1 MPELL
6 KDNSDLFVVKKAS
19 GRGSCMRMKYL
30 YEDEVRGR
38 GGEFSL
44 ALKAAGFEAS
54 VEDDSARDYMIK
66 IAVRRGG
73 SPCGKI
79 RIYYKPSK
87 KKFTM
92 DSTELTDKSVSDIIQ
107 SVWDGKS
114 VETVKDMREEK
125 SGADPEYSAYV
136 DGSFI
141 RGAIGYGSVVIRGDE
156 IVEEFSGT
164 CDEPEA
170 ASQRQV
176 PGEIEAVKKT
186 IAWCKKKKVE
196 RISIYYDYAG
206 LEKWAIGEWKTNNTI
221 TKSYAA
227 YMKKCGIEVIWKKVK
242 SHTGNRWNDHADM
255 LAKRAVLS

>member
-1 MPELL
+1 
-6 KDNSDLFVVKKAS
+6 
-19 GRGSCMRMKYL
+19 MRMKYL
-30 YEDEVRGR
+30 YEDEVRDK
-38 GGEFSL
+38 GGKFSF
-44 ALKAAGFEAS
+44 ALNATGFDAS

-66 IAVRRGG
+66 IAIRRGG

-87 KKFTM
+87 KIFTM
-92 DSTELTDKSVSDIIQ
+92 DSTELTDKSVLDVIQ
-107 SVWDGKS
+107 AVWDGKS
-114 VETVKDMREEK
+114 VEPVETISHTREVKSDFE
-125 SGADPEYSAYV
+125 PEYSAYV

-141 RGAIGYGSVVIRGDE
+141 RGTIGYGAVVIRGDE
-156 IVEEFSGT
+156 IVEEFYGT

-186 IAWCKKKKVE
+186 IAWCKKKKIA
-196 RISIYYDYAG
+196 RICIYYDYAG
-206 LEKWAIGEWKTNNTI
+206 LEKWAVGEWKTNNPI

-227 YMKKCGIEVIWKKVK
+227 YMKKCGVEVIWRKVK

-255 LAKRAVLS
+255 LAKRAVVS

>member
-1 MPELL
+1 MSELL
-6 KDNSDLFVVKKAS
+6 KNNSDPFTGNNAS
-19 GRGSCMRMKYL
+19 GRGSGMRMKYL

-44 ALKAAGFEAS
+44 ALNAAGFEAS

-73 SPCGKI
+73 SLCGKI

-92 DSTELTDKSVSDIIQ
+92 DATELTDKSVSDIIQ

-114 VETVKDMREEK
+114 VETVTDTREEK
-125 SGADPEYSAYV
+125 SVADPEYSAYV

-141 RGAIGYGSVVIRGDE
+141 RGTIGYGSVVIRDDV

-164 CDEPEA
+164 CDEPGA
-170 ASQRQV
+170 VSQRQV

-186 IAWCKKKKVE
+186 IAWCKKKKIE

-206 LEKWAIGEWKTNNTI
+206 LEKWAVGEWKTNNPI

-227 YMKKCGIEVIWKKVK
+227 YMKKCGVEVIWNKVK

-255 LAKRAVLS
+255 LAKRAVVS